1 MESPSFIV
9 EILGVCLVFMG
20 LFKLD
25 GINKSIGSL
34 DQFMREASEEIKLLR
49 KKTHDHANKLFYLEV
64 LLRERQDKQDRR
76 PADRSDD
83 RSSEQS

>member
-1 MESPSFIV
+1 MDSPSIVV

-25 GINKSIGSL
+25 GINKSLGTL
-34 DQFMREASEEIKLLR
+34 DHFMREASDEIKNLR
-49 KKTHDHANKLFYLEV
+49 RKMHDHANKLFHLEYKV
-64 LLRERQDKQDRR
+64 NERQDKQDRR

-83 RSSEQS
+83 RGSE

>member
-25 GINKSIGSL
+25 GINKTLGTL
-34 DQFMREASEEIKLLR
+34 DHFMREASEEIKELR
-49 KKTHDHANKLFYLEV
+49 KMTHDHANKLFYLEY
-64 LLRERQDKQDRR
+64 LFREKENKATRR
-76 PADRSDD
+76 PPDGSDD
-83 RSSEQS
+83 PSPE